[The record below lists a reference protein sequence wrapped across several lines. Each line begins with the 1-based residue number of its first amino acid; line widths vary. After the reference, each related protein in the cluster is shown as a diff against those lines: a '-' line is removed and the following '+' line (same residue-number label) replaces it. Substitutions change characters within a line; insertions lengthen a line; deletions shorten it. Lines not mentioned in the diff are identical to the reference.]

1 MRAKKSKSQDKAALG
16 SAKEILEA
24 GKTPATD
31 ESWSAPP
38 DAATVR
44 EKINEL
50 VRASAIDMA
59 KKVIEVT
66 KSGRVTQAKY
76 LFEMAGLYPA
86 REESRARV
94 GEESLAQVLLRRLN
108 LPVEPVAADRG
119 VAAERPTGEGA
130 TTS

>member
-1 MRAKKSKSQDKAALG
+1 MRAKKSKARGKAGLG
-16 SAKEILEA
+16 SAKEILGA
-24 GKTPATD
+24 GPAPATD
-31 ESWSAPP
+31 ESLSAPP

-50 VRASAIDMA
+50 VRASAVDMA

-86 REESRARV
+86 REESRTSV

-108 LPVEPVAADRG
+108 LPVEPVDADRG
-119 VAAERPTGEGA
+119 LEAEQPTRERV